1 MIASSC
7 VNPVARTVACAAS
20 ISAWASEYP
29 AARHNPLA
37 ASSNAVTSR
46 YRTVSWAA
54 SAISPSTCRDC
65 LRAAL
70 DSIEVPLVHPA
81 PQPSATDQWAYIE
94 RLRQATGKAQQAV
107 LPGIGDVP
115 LDGELFTYRELRDR
129 KTNQVLATQIGY
141 RDKATYFVP
150 TSSSSPV

>member
-1 MIASSC
+1 MQHLMHLDT
-7 VNPVARTVACAAS
+7 PKTRTTPRGLTLTWTRCRLYVGP
-20 ISAWASEYP
+20 E
-29 AARHNPLA
+29 RLA
-37 ASSNAVTSR
+37 DEETP
-46 YRTVSWAA
+46 
-54 SAISPSTCRDC
+54 ITCPDC
-65 LRAAL
+65 LRTAL

-150 TSSSSPV
+150 TPSSSLV

>member
-1 MIASSC
+1 MQHLMHLDT
-7 VNPVARTVACAAS
+7 PKTRTTPRGLTLTWTRCRLFVGP
-20 ISAWASEYP
+20 E
-29 AARHNPLA
+29 RLA
-37 ASSNAVTSR
+37 DEGTP
-46 YRTVSWAA
+46 
-54 SAISPSTCRDC
+54 ITCRHC
-65 LRAAL
+65 LTVAL
-70 DSIEVPLVHPA
+70 DSIDVPLVYPA
-81 PQPSATDQWAYIE
+81 PKPSAADQWAYIE

-150 TSSSSPV
+150 TPASTAV